1 MKRMLK
7 IIGKVLLY
15 TIAALVIILLL
26 CRFVFRKQ
34 LISGIYRLQN
44 KEHLEL
50 LRKDSGY
57 QKDTISYHFQT
68 TVQPD
73 TRQAIIEYFQLDTI
87 HATNTWD
94 KTVAI
99 AGIVS
104 RISHSNP
111 DPWPEKKNAIDLWE

>member
-1 MKRMLK
+1 MKRILK

-15 TIAALVIILLL
+15 TIAVLVIILLL
-26 CRFVFRKQ
+26 CRFVFREQ

-73 TRQAIIEYFQLDTI
+73 TRQTIIEYFQLDTI
-87 HATNTWD
+87 HAT
-94 KTVAI
+94 KRALKKSLAI
-99 AGIVS
+99 A
-104 RISHSNP
+104 
-111 DPWPEKKNAIDLWE
+111 